1 MDCGEDLLLSLF
13 KGATRGSSG
22 FEVIA
27 ITHSDDYL
35 SAVNYC
41 IATSSPP
48 TVSDANPYPF

>member
-1 MDCGEDLLLSLF
+1 VDYGEDLLLSLF

-35 SAVNYC
+35 SAMNYC
-41 IATSSPP
+41 IATSSLPS
-48 TVSDANPYPF
+48 VSDANPYPF